1 MLLKNEKS
9 YFEMIVT
16 NYEFPEIHDDRYD
29 SNWLIIEIRVTL
41 AKGSWSASYPCML
54 TDELANLADWL
65 DTLADGKIT
74 STRLGFFE
82 PNLYFEVTELE
93 PRKLYVY
100 LDAEFKSAGV
110 LGNDSDI
117 DEPDCIEFE
126 IIPKELKDAVVSL
139 RTCLQAFP
147 NRTYAD

>member
-74 STRLGFFE
+74 STRLGLNPIF
-82 PNLYFEVTELE
+82 
-93 PRKLYVY
+93 
-100 LDAEFKSAGV
+100 
-110 LGNDSDI
+110 I
-117 DEPDCIEFE
+117 
-126 IIPKELKDAVVSL
+126 LK
-139 RTCLQAFP
+139 
-147 NRTYAD
+147 

>member
-1 MLLKNEKS
+1 M
-9 YFEMIVT
+9 
-16 NYEFPEIHDDRYD
+16 
-29 SNWLIIEIRVTL
+29 
-41 AKGSWSASYPCML
+41 
-54 TDELANLADWL
+54 
-65 DTLADGKIT
+65 
-74 STRLGFFE
+74 
-82 PNLYFEVTELE
+82 TELE